1 MRLESSPLMLKHSFR
16 TEQELR
22 CKEKAQMVRLLGF
35 FDVHIR
41 PKKYSYKKRPTYPS
55 MASGA
60 FSWTGFLGAPHD
72 RAQVLS

>member
-22 CKEKAQMVRLLGF
+22 CKEKAQWFAFWAFLMCTY
-35 FDVHIR
+35 D
-41 PKKYSYKKRPTYPS
+41 PKSTVTKKRPTYRS
-55 MASGA
+55 MVSGA